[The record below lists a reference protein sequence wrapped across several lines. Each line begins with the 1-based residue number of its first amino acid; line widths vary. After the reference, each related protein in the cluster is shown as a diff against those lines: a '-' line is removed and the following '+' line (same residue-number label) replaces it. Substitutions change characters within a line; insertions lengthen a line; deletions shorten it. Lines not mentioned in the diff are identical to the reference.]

1 MPHVV
6 RTILSTGMPA
16 SLVCGST
23 LGRGL
28 CGGGFCLDRIQQR
41 IAGILLETDR
51 HAGAKGQCGKDEKHQ
66 KSSDAASATDFVR
79 FQIEIRFRG
88 VQREVFQRREIKRQ
102 VVCRPFER
110 QGVTEADLNN
120 LTPEILAEAP
130 MPETI
135 SLGMRLAAAWGEP
148 PFADEEGNP
157 LPLPRLSSQ
166 SESVSF
172 ESLVA
177 SVSKDIRARAV
188 LDEWL
193 RLGVVVLDAEDRVC
207 LKAGAFVPQ
216 RGFEEKAFYLGLN
229 LHDHAAAIAD
239 NLEVAEGT
247 SPWLERCVHYDAV
260 HADDLAQLRKDA
272 ENGAMRLL
280 RNINRKAADSE
291 ARAADIDVPRK
302 RLTLGVYFYADEAE
316 RNEPNGKDGQ

>member
-1 MPHVV
+1 MTNPDTHATPDLLLKAL
-6 RTILSTGMPA
+6 RRALRPLIRLM
-16 SLVCGST
+16 
-23 LGRGL
+23 LG
-28 CGGGFCLDRIQQR
+28 
-41 IAGILLETDR
+41 
-51 HAGAKGQCGKDEKHQ
+51 K
-66 KSSDAASATDFVR
+66 
-79 FQIEIRFRG
+79 
-88 VQREVFQRREIKRQ
+88 
-102 VVCRPFER
+102 
-110 QGVTEADLNN
+110 GVTYLQLSELLKGLFVEVADRDFPVPGKAQTDSRISL
-120 LTPEILAEAP
+120 LTGIHRKDVKRLRAEILPEAP

-291 ARAADIDVPRK
+291 ARAADIGVPRK

-316 RNEPNGKDGQ
+316 RSEPNGKDGQ

>member
-1 MPHVV
+1 MTNPDTHATPDLLLKAL
-6 RTILSTGMPA
+6 RRALRPLIRLM
-16 SLVCGST
+16 
-23 LGRGL
+23 LG
-28 CGGGFCLDRIQQR
+28 
-41 IAGILLETDR
+41 
-51 HAGAKGQCGKDEKHQ
+51 K
-66 KSSDAASATDFVR
+66 
-79 FQIEIRFRG
+79 
-88 VQREVFQRREIKRQ
+88 
-102 VVCRPFER
+102 
-110 QGVTEADLNN
+110 GVTYLQLSELLKGLFVEVADRDFPVPGKAQTDSRISL
-120 LTPEILAEAP
+120 LTGIHRKDVKRLRAEILPEAP

-177 SVSKDIRARAV
+177 GVSKDIRARAV

-193 RLGVVVLDAEDRVC
+193 RLGVVVLDDQDRVC

>member
-1 MPHVV
+1 MTSPTANATPDLLLKALRRALRPLV
-6 RTILSTGMPA
+6 RLMLS
-16 SLVCGST
+16 
-23 LGRGL
+23 
-28 CGGGFCLDRIQQR
+28 
-41 IAGILLETDR
+41 
-51 HAGAKGQCGKDEKHQ
+51 K
-66 KSSDAASATDFVR
+66 
-79 FQIEIRFRG
+79 
-88 VQREVFQRREIKRQ
+88 
-102 VVCRPFER
+102 
-110 QGVTEADLNN
+110 GVTYLQLTELLKGLFVEVADRDFPVPGKAQTDSRISL
-120 LTPEILAEAP
+120 LTGIHRKDVKRLRAEILPEAP

-166 SESVSF
+166 SQSVSF

-193 RLGVVVLDAEDRVC
+193 RLGVVVLDDEDRVC

-239 NLEVAEGT
+239 NLEIEEGA
-247 SPWLERCVHYDAV
+247 SPWLERCVHYDEV

-291 ARAADIDVPRK
+291 ARAAAGDGPRK
-302 RLTLGVYFYADEAE
+302 RLTLGVYFYADDAE
-316 RNEPNGKDGQ
+316 RRDHNDGERR